1 MLSCVPDLG
10 MRMPQTQELGWQGGA
25 QIMAAA
31 RRKPQVTHSRLGYF
45 DSFLVGAH
53 EAVQV
58 NPQRQGVRSNKH
70 AVPGQNTRVAAACV
84 RASGRVPVPP

>member
-1 MLSCVPDLG
+1 
-10 MRMPQTQELGWQGGA
+10 
-25 QIMAAA
+25 
-31 RRKPQVTHSRLGYF
+31 VTHSRLGYF

-84 RASGRVPVPP
+84 RASGRAPVPP